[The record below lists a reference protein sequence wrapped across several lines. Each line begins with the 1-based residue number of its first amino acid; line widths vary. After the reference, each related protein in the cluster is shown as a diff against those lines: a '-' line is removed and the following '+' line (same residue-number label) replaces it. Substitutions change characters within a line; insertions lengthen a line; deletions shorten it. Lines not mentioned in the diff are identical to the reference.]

1 MACEKGY
8 LELVQTLLNL
18 EAMIDHKDQKKKT
31 PLMYAIQAKAQ
42 NLDVVGE
49 LLQRNADVNAQTV
62 TGLTAL
68 LLAAFKKHAGII
80 TMLLKNGADITFQ
93 GGDNLNTALHFAVEK
108 GDIQSVN
115 ALLDHCKVKLFL
127 FIFTLFL

>member
-1 MACEKGY
+1 
-8 LELVQTLLNL
+8 
-18 EAMIDHKDQKKKT
+18 MIDHKDQKKKT

-49 LLQRNADVNAQTV
+49 LLSRSADVNEQTV

-80 TMLLKNGADITFQ
+80 TMLLKNGADITF
-93 GGDNLNTALHFAVEK
+93 
-108 GDIQSVN
+108 
-115 ALLDHCKVKLFL
+115 
-127 FIFTLFL
+127 